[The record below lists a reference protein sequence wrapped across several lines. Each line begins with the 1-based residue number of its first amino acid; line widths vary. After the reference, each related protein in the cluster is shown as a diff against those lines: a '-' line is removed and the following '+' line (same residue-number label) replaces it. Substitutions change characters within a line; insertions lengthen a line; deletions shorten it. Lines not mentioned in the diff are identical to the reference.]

1 MDRAQIDDQIDR
13 LRTEHPERA
22 EFVAAVQSFSQTLD
36 PEARRILGEALL
48 QREPETGGFDVLNRR
63 LEQGGWIRRTMRKI
77 EESERRDRLRRD

>member
-13 LRTEHPERA
+13 LRREHPERA
-22 EFVAAVQSFSQTLD
+22 EFVAAVQAFSQTLD
-36 PEARRILGEALL
+36 PEARRLLGEALL